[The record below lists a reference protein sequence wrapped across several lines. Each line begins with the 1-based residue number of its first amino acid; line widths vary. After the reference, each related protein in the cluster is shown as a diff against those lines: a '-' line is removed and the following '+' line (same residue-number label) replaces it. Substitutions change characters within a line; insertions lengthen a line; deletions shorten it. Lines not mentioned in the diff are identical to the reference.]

1 MRQIRFR
8 GLNTKLGVMTYRCLH
23 RQAPCYLADHLIPD
37 SDAATRR
44 RCLRSANR
52 NCLIVPHC
60 RLGTYGCRAFDDV
73 DPTVWNSLPDEFRNS
88 DSFYSFK
95 QFMKLYSPGKVSK

>member
-37 SDAATRR
+37 SDAAPRR
-44 RCLRSANR
+44 GRLRSANR
-52 NCLIVPHC
+52 NRLNVPRC
-60 RLGTYGCRAFDDV
+60 RLSMYGCRAFDYAG
-73 DPTVWNSLPDEFRNS
+73 PTV
-88 DSFYSFK
+88 
-95 QFMKLYSPGKVSK
+95 